1 MTATALTPATS
12 RPAARPVTGRQRTAG
27 LTRFLH
33 RWNDARR
40 ARLHVVEKRRFDAR
54 DRSDGYIDRPGGT
67 FRQDLLVRFTLR

>member
-12 RPAARPVTGRQRTAG
+12 RPAARPATERQRATALG
-27 LTRFLH
+27 TLLH
-33 RWNDARR
+33 RWSDARR
-40 ARLHVVEKRRFDAR
+40 ARQHLVEKRRFDAR